1 MFGFALQNYTK
12 KLKLATFHT
21 IILTYKG
28 YNKPKNN
35 PHTQSCGH
43 GMRFVFL
50 LILLEKKHAC
60 TLHINY

>member
-21 IILTYKG
+21 IILTYRG
-28 YNKPKNN
+28 YKKPKNN
-35 PHTQSCGH
+35 PHTQPCGH

-50 LILLEKKHAC
+50 LIL
-60 TLHINY
+60 